1 MLWERKDI
9 DLLNGV
15 KDDVDEDGDDDDD
28 VDDDVEDGE
37 DDDVFDDDGDDDD
50 NDFSGPTD
58 KYLEFQ
64 QTEIVIMR
72 NVGL

>member
-1 MLWERKDI
+1 M
-9 DLLNGV
+9 
-15 KDDVDEDGDDDDD
+15 DDDI
-28 VDDDVEDGE
+28 
-37 DDDVFDDDGDDDD
+37 FDDDGDNDD
-50 NDFSGPTD
+50 NDFSGPTE